1 MLRSVV
7 RRNAAASSF
16 GPRHLVV
23 LLFSSYFVKA
33 APATISMVEHLVNS
47 WGLSEVVASRA
58 SKSLAHLKSTEKPDT
73 VLNSSDF
80 PPRYDHLYSPQPALQ
95 QCREDPHAEPPMLRS
110 VVRRNVAVSSS
121 FGPRR
126 LMVLL
131 FSSYSVKAA
140 PTTISIA
147 EQLVNSC
154 GFSEAVA
161 SRTSKSLAHL
171 KSTEK
176 PDVILKFL
184 ISQRFHSSHLDSAV
198 RMSSFTT
205 AVHMGSYVLW

>member
-1 MLRSVV
+1 
-7 RRNAAASSF
+7 
-16 GPRHLVV
+16 
-23 LLFSSYFVKA
+23 
-33 APATISMVEHLVNS
+33 
-47 WGLSEVVASRA
+47 
-58 SKSLAHLKSTEKPDT
+58 
-73 VLNSSDF
+73 
-80 PPRYDHLYSPQPALQ
+80 
-95 QCREDPHAEPPMLRS
+95 MLRS

-131 FSSYSVKAA
+131 FSSLLFSSYSVKAA
-140 PTTISIA
+140 PATISIA
-147 EQLVNSC
+147 EQLINSW
-154 GFSEAVA
+154 GLSEAVA

-184 ISQRFHSSHLDSAV
+184 KSQRFHGSHLDSAV

>member
-1 MLRSVV
+1 MLCSVV
-7 RRNAAASSF
+7 CRNVAASSF

-47 WGLSEVVASRA
+47 WGTTHDQKRECWSRLCCARSCVAMPLS
-58 SKSLAHLKSTEKPDT
+58 P
-73 VLNSSDF
+73 VLSDPAALWSFSS
-80 PPRYDHLYSPQPALQ
+80 
-95 QCREDPHAEPPMLRS
+95 
-110 VVRRNVAVSSS
+110 
-121 FGPRR
+121 
-126 LMVLL
+126 LL
-131 FSSYSVKAA
+131 FSSYFVKAA
-140 PTTISIA
+140 PATISIA
-147 EQLVNSC
+147 EQLVNSW
-154 GFSEAVA
+154 GLSEAVA

-171 KSTEK
+171 KSIEK

-184 ISQRFHSSHLDSAV
+184 ISQGFHGSHLDSVV